1 VAAEGGA
8 PTVRLLGPVQFVGPD
23 GTVSDLPSASQRR
36 LLAMLALH
44 APRSV
49 RSSFLCQ
56 VLDITPGALRT
67 SIARMRRHV
76 GEDVLRTTVG
86 GYRLAAD
93 VDAALACA
101 EIENAAAHPD
111 RLSKAL
117 ERWRGPALEEFRDE
131 AWAVGDANRLDDVR
145 ADAIEDLAELR
156 LTGGEAERAIQD
168 LDAHVAEHPL
178 RDRAQGLRMRALASC
193 GRQAE
198 ALRVF
203 QSHREYLAEVVG
215 LEPGDGLCEI
225 EQRVA
230 AGWRGIDDTVVG
242 HDRRRHS
249 GDRRAAVLD
258 DAIRSTAIGVGRRSS
273 IDVLTTAAERTADE
287 GAGVVLISGEVGIGK
302 TTLLADFARR
312 VADRRGWDVYYG
324 RCDEL
329 VVAPFQPL
337 DLIVGR
343 IVDELPDE
351 ERHGHAARHG
361 GDIVRL
367 LPGHAARIPAAPV
380 AAGDDRTVRHLLFD
394 AVADVVSRAA
404 RRGPTVVAIDDLQ
417 WAEPT
422 VVHLLRHVVQHVG
435 PSPVLFVPIIRDT
448 ADGVSDHVREALAD
462 WARGRMDRIV
472 LDGLDRDDLEE
483 LVRVRIPATAER
495 DVDAVAD
502 ALHEQTAG
510 NGLLADHL
518 LEHWDRSGRLVF
530 ADTAV
535 RVSNPVDFFVPA
547 RLRDLVW
554 HRISALGDGASAT
567 LTAAATLGN
576 EFDERVLAAMPGT
589 DPASLPPLLDRA
601 VNAGVLVDN
610 PSTPHSLWFTHALV
624 AQALESDLRPR
635 ERRRLHAASFTAL
648 LASGAASVPDLAP
661 HLAHHARMGGLE
673 DDALRWA
680 IQAGDIALADLA
692 PDEAVRW
699 FETSLEGA
707 AALGRSDEV
716 RADLLVRLGEAR
728 TLAGAPD
735 AIDTIVEGATLAMA
749 TGAPATLVRAALA
762 IDRGT
767 IKVGQPARRQLDI
780 LEAALDASTDADI
793 ATRARL
799 TALVAERL
807 VRTDETDRRI
817 TTAREALELARSADR
832 RVFAEVAAHVL
843 QALWAPGTASV
854 RAALAREAV
863 AAVRDV
869 EDPDLVAVVHF
880 AAYGAA
886 VCAGEAADAAAS
898 LERIHDVAAEL
909 RDPQMGWAIGLL
921 DAFVA
926 TMEGSF
932 AEAERIVAET
942 TDLGVR
948 IGVEEAI
955 GAFAAQSFA
964 LGTFAGRHAELLPFI
979 EQGVA
984 SAATGEMA
992 FRIAHAIV
1000 CCEVGRPEVAA
1011 ELLHAAM
1018 RGEVEP
1024 TADDFVRS
1032 TELIGFAVLAL
1043 ELDDVAAAEWLHPQV
1058 VPLAG
1063 EVSFNSITSQG
1074 PIAAYAGKL
1083 ASLVG
1088 DTAQAERF
1096 LLAALATAEA
1106 FGWQYHRATTLL
1118 ALAQNRFRAAGRLD
1132 DEGMAWLAA
1141 AEELCGAHGI
1151 VGWAKRAAG
1160 LRGRLPA

>member
-1 VAAEGGA
+1 V
-8 PTVRLLGPVQFVGPD
+8 VRLLGPVQFVGPD
-23 GTVSDLPSASQRR
+23 GKVADLPSASQRR
-36 LLAMLALH
+36 LLAVLALH

-56 VLDITPGALRT
+56 MLDITPGALRT

-76 GEDVLRTTVG
+76 GDDVLLTTVG
-86 GYRLAAD
+86 GYRLVAD
-93 VDAALACA
+93 VDAALACG
-101 EIENAAAHPD
+101 EIENATDHPD
-111 RLSKAL
+111 RLSRAL

-131 AWAVGDANRLDDVR
+131 AWAVGDANRLDEVR
-145 ADAIEDLAELR
+145 ANAIEDLAELR
-156 LTGGEAERAIQD
+156 LTGGEPERAIQD
-168 LDAHVAEHPL
+168 LDAYVVEHPL
-178 RDRAQGLRMRALASC
+178 RDRAQGLLMRALAC
-193 GRQAE
+193 AGRQAE

-203 QSHREYLAEVVG
+203 QSHREYLAGVAG
-215 LEPGDGLCEI
+215 LEPGDGLREI

-242 HDRRRHS
+242 HDR
-249 GDRRAAVLD
+249 DRRSDDRRTAVLD
-258 DAIRSTAIGVGRRSS
+258 DAIRSTAIGVGRGSA
-273 IDVLTTAAERTADE
+273 IDVLTAAAARTADE

-324 RCDEL
+324 GCDEL

-337 DLIVGR
+337 ELIVGR
-343 IVDELPDE
+343 IVDQLPDE
-351 ERHGHAARHG
+351 ELHGHAARHG

-367 LPGHAARIPAAPV
+367 LPGHAARIPAPPV
-380 AAGDDRTVRHLLFD
+380 AAGDDRTARHLLFD

-404 RRGPTVVAIDDLQ
+404 RRGPTVVAVDDLQ

-422 VVHLLRHVVQHVG
+422 VVHLLRHLVRHVG
-435 PSPVLFVPIIRDT
+435 PAPVLFVPIIRDT

-472 LDGLDRDDLEE
+472 LDGLDRNDLEE

-502 ALHEQTAG
+502 ALRAQTAG
-510 NGLLADHL
+510 NALLADHL

-535 RVSNPVDFFVPA
+535 RVSNPVDFFVPP

-567 LTAAATLGN
+567 LTAAATLGI
-576 EFDERVLAAMPGT
+576 EFDERVLAAMPEI
-589 DPASLPPLLDRA
+589 DPATLPALLDRA
-601 VNAGVLVDN
+601 VTAGVLADN
-610 PSTPHSLWFTHALV
+610 PSTPHSLRFTHALV
-624 AQALESDLRPR
+624 AQALEADLRPR
-635 ERRRLHAASFTAL
+635 ERRRLHAASFTAM
-648 LASGAASVPDLAP
+648 LATGAASAPALAP
-661 HLAHHARMGGLE
+661 RLAHHARMGGLR

-680 IQAGDIALADLA
+680 TEAGDVALADLA
-692 PDEAVRW
+692 PDEAVSW
-699 FETSLEGA
+699 FETSLEDA
-707 AALGRSDEV
+707 EALGRSDEV

-728 TLAGAPD
+728 SLAGAPN
-735 AIDTIVEGATLAMA
+735 AIDTIVEGAKLAMA
-749 TGAPATLVRAALA
+749 TGASAALVRAALA

-767 IKVGQPARRQLDI
+767 IKVGQPARQQLDI
-780 LEAALDASTDADI
+780 LEAALAASTDADI

-807 VRTDETDRRI
+807 VRTDETDRRVA
-817 TTAREALELARSADR
+817 TAREALELARSVADR

-854 RAALAREAV
+854 RATLAREAV
-863 AAVRDV
+863 AAVRDAD
-869 EDPDLVAVVHF
+869 DPDLVAVVHF
-880 AAYGAA
+880 AAYCAA

-898 LERIHDVAAEL
+898 LERIHDVAAAL
-909 RDPQMGWAIGLL
+909 RDPQMRWAIGVL

-926 TMEGSF
+926 TMAGSF

-942 TDLGVR
+942 TELGVQ

-955 GAFAAQSFA
+955 GSFAAQSFA
-964 LGTFAGRHAELLPFI
+964 LGTFAGRHAELLPFV
-979 EQGVA
+979 EQGVE
-984 SAATGEMA
+984 SAATGAMV

-1011 ELLHAAM
+1011 DLLHAAM

-1024 TADDFVRS
+1024 TTDDFVRS
-1032 TELIGFAVLAL
+1032 TELIGLAVLAL
-1043 ELDDVAAAEWLHPQV
+1043 ELEDVEAAEWLNPQV
-1058 VPLAG
+1058 VPLAN
-1063 EVSFNSITSQG
+1063 EVSFNSVTSQG

-1088 DTAQAERF
+1088 DTARAER
-1096 LLAALATAEA
+1096 LLLDALATAEA
-1106 FGWQYHRATTLL
+1106 FGWQYHRATTLV
-1118 ALAQNRFRAAGRLD
+1118 ALAQNRFRADGRLD
-1132 DEGMAWLAA
+1132 DEGMAWLTA
-1141 AEELCGAHGI
+1141 AEDLCDAHGI
-1151 VGWAKRAAG
+1151 VSWAKRAAG
-1160 LRGRLPA
+1160 LRARVPA